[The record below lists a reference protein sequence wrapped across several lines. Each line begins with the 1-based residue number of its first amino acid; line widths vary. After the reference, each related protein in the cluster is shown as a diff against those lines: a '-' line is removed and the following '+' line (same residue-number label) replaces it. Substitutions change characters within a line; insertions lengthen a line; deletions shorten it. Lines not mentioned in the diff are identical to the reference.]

1 MGVVER
7 YVAELGRA
15 LVGPRRHKTDLL
27 TEVRHGL
34 TDAAEAY
41 RRGGLAE
48 PAAQERAVADFGPV
62 AELAPDFQRE
72 LAAAQGRR
80 TAVLICLILGPQ
92 HLVWAASGHVAI
104 RDPQWRPGPGYAAMS
119 SLVEVAGAIAIGSAL
134 LMLVALAR
142 FGALARI
149 TGWFGVVVAA
159 LFTGVGMALTL
170 LGPVP
175 PLSLTGLPWSIAF
188 LVAPMAWLAWSAR
201 RTLVTASVTPDRWRG
216 ATRD

>member
-1 MGVVER
+1 MAAVEG

-15 LVGPRRHKTDLL
+15 LVGPRRHKADLL
-27 TEVRHGL
+27 AEVRHGL

-48 PAAQERAVADFGPV
+48 PAAEARAVADFGPV
-62 AELAPDFQRE
+62 AELVPDFQRE

-80 TAVLICLILGPQ
+80 TVVLICLILAPQ
-92 HLVWAASGHVAI
+92 HLVWAASGHAAI

-119 SLVEVAGAIAIGSAL
+119 SLVEVAGAITLGIAL

-159 LFTGVGMALTL
+159 LFTGVGLALTL

-175 PLSLTGLPWSIAF
+175 PLSLAGLPWTIAF
-188 LVAPMAWLAWSAR
+188 LFVPMAWLGWSSR
-201 RTLVTASVTPDRWRG
+201 RTLLSAAPRQFEQ
-216 ATRD
+216 